1 MLKLKHCLHPDPDLS
16 FFYGIL
22 RIFPDFSWIFR
33 NVFWVLNLWMFHFFL
48 MAYLINKT
56 RQKNLVQLSFVLFEK
71 CKCSHHF
78 HFFPLVNFKLKL
90 GNSRGGNNTTG
101 VERDIYGPILKP
113 IWRQPGERYLQTKRR
128 TECHL
133 LLYKLYWTKIITNSM
148 NQKFTKEKR
157 GHPKNEINRFGMLIA
172 GSVSTFSL
180 LRYLNFSAK
189 IAGSVQTFGLMS
201 QTEAKNSIFYENL
214 PNHLLEFS
222 LCGEKKNR
230 DFISDFLG

>member
-1 MLKLKHCLHPDPDLS
+1 
-16 FFYGIL
+16 
-22 RIFPDFSWIFR
+22 
-33 NVFWVLNLWMFHFFL
+33 
-48 MAYLINKT
+48 
-56 RQKNLVQLSFVLFEK
+56 
-71 CKCSHHF
+71 
-78 HFFPLVNFKLKL
+78 
-90 GNSRGGNNTTG
+90 
-101 VERDIYGPILKP
+101 
-113 IWRQPGERYLQTKRR
+113 
-128 TECHL
+128 
-133 LLYKLYWTKIITNSM
+133 M

-230 DFISDFLG
+230 DFISDFFFQIFWDGISLRKFFLTIIFRQFLRNFLCDFYVGWGRA

>member
-1 MLKLKHCLHPDPDLS
+1 
-16 FFYGIL
+16 
-22 RIFPDFSWIFR
+22 
-33 NVFWVLNLWMFHFFL
+33 
-48 MAYLINKT
+48 
-56 RQKNLVQLSFVLFEK
+56 
-71 CKCSHHF
+71 
-78 HFFPLVNFKLKL
+78 
-90 GNSRGGNNTTG
+90 
-101 VERDIYGPILKP
+101 
-113 IWRQPGERYLQTKRR
+113 
-128 TECHL
+128 
-133 LLYKLYWTKIITNSM
+133 M

-230 DFISDFLG
+230 DFISDFLGWNKFKNGRVFLNHNFSAIFAQFFMWFLCGLGTSVASF